1 MNRNQFTFYKSFDDT
16 FDILDDKQTLKYLKT
31 LRDVQFLRVRIQDVS
46 FDDKLLNGIWQS
58 TKHTLSTSIK
68 GYLDSQLS
76 SKVSNPFFGCYDG
89 YSKDEDPFLPPS
101 DTPSLGGQMQVKGKG
116 ENKVE
121 DKEEEKYEELLD
133 FLNSTVGKKYRTIS
147 SAVKSAINARLKEGF
162 TFDDFKTAITNASKD
177 KYHRDNNYQW
187 LTLEYISRPDQFE
200 KWLNVSVKVEPT
212 PIVLSKEQE
221 LKEIEEW
228 IANPDNHEF
237 KGTDP
242 YDTDRVKVFLTH
254 TAGNLGH
261 DLLKKKL
268 KRHLELT
275 ERL

>member
-1 MNRNQFTFYKSFDDT
+1 MREGFNFYRSYAAVAARLSDEDRLAFYDALVIRQFTGKPPTDLPTMALFAYESQRHSIDKQVVGYEKSKNVVLT
-16 FDILDDKQTLKYLKT
+16 ELEGCDILPT
-31 LRDVQFLRVRIQDVS
+31 
-46 FDDKLLNGIWQS
+46 
-58 TKHTLSTSIK
+58 
-68 GYLDSQLS
+68 
-76 SKVSNPFFGCYDG
+76 P
-89 YSKDEDPFLPPS
+89 LPPRGS
-101 DTPSLGGQMQVKGKG
+101 PTLPSKEVQVEG
-116 ENKVE
+116 EVQG
-121 DKEEEKYEELLD
+121 KEEVKEEYRELLD

>member
-31 LRDVQFLRVRIQDVS
+31 LRDVQFLRIKIQDVS

-89 YSKDEDPFLPPS
+89 YSKDEDPFVPPL
-101 DTPSLGGQMQVKGKG
+101 DTPSLGGQMQVKGKVKS
-116 ENKVE
+116 KVE
-121 DKEEEKYEELLD
+121 DKEQENNKPTLEDFEDYGREVSEKYNKDEIHCLNQVRLAFTAYTENGWRDAHDKPVKIWKTKLMSGYLKLD
-133 FLNSTVGKKYRTIS
+133 KL
-147 SAVKSAINARLKEGF
+147 
-162 TFDDFKTAITNASKD
+162 
-177 KYHRDNNYQW
+177 
-187 LTLEYISRPDQFE
+187 PDA
-200 KWLNVSVKVEPT
+200 KPT
-212 PIVLSKEQE
+212 PIVLTKEQE
-221 LKEIEEW
+221 LKDIEEW
-228 IANPDNHEF
+228 IAVPENHEF

-242 YDTDRVKVFLTH
+242 YDTEKVKKFLTY
-254 TAGNLGH
+254 TAGNQSH
-261 DLLKKKL
+261 HFLKQKL

-275 ERL
+275 GRL